1 VVYVTT
7 FVGRLEGSRRVPL
20 ALATLAYDQDFS
32 AFGMGRL
39 DFDNWYQGLA
49 IAAPCISR
57 GCWGWSSRGP
67 GGGPEYRVGRG
78 LAHERRQIR
87 IPLKHRNIIRRLA
100 FDDFHLAELYVVL
113 VTVIRKNPK
122 FDKTRVRGR
131 QSDCLFAEFVAQG
144 DLP

>member
-1 VVYVTT
+1 
-7 FVGRLEGSRRVPL
+7 
-20 ALATLAYDQDFS
+20 
-32 AFGMGRL
+32 MGRL

-49 IAAPCISR
+49 IAAPCISG

-67 GGGPEYRVGRG
+67 GGGPEYRVRRG

-87 IPLKHRNIIRRLA
+87 ITLNHRNIIRRLA

-122 FDKTRVRGR
+122 LNKTRLSRR
-131 QSDCLFAEFVAQG
+131 HADRLFAGFIAQG